1 MCAPSLII
9 LFFSSFG
16 VPKWCCVVCDR
27 AFFLWW
33 QHWAL
38 LRIVN
43 KCVSV
48 EEINRRWVFTDRRT
62 PKAKES

>member
-1 MCAPSLII
+1 MCAPSLVI
-9 LFFSSFG
+9 LFFSVCQNG
-16 VPKWCCVVCDR
+16 VVFDR